1 MSLHSRS
8 RTDSLRRGLAVL
20 AAAATLLVGG
30 LVTAPAT
37 HAVEVPVVDTDR
49 LPGTVLTTR
58 MTAGGSVTYG
68 NVSTNKLTRPPSFTY
83 RADVDWTGGA
93 LRSLTGRVTLQH
105 GDNGPTF
112 YFPLEV
118 DAQGD
123 GQHRVRLHHATKP
136 GRYRVGIE
144 LTAEIERSGGRM
156 SSHRVNVNEAKTVT
170 IRRQTIV
177 TSKISP
183 ARAIDGRPSRLS
195 GRVEVLAI
203 AADRDLSM
211 KPVTGGNVTIAYDP
225 DGPYA
230 DRARDVVVRKVP
242 ISADGTFS
250 TVVPAQERW
259 WKIIYG
265 GNTRYAGNYSYRP
278 QGDLGCGC

>member
-1 MSLHSRS
+1 MSLHSTSRS
-8 RTDSLRRGLAVL
+8 SLFRRGLVVFAT
-20 AAAATLLVGG
+20 AATLLAGG
-30 LVTAPAT
+30 LVAAPVT
-37 HAVEVPVVDTDR
+37 HAAEASVVDTDR

-58 MTAGGSVTYG
+58 MTAGGSVIYG
-68 NVSTNKLTRPPSFTY
+68 NLSTNKLTQPPSFTY
-83 RADVDWTGGA
+83 RADVDWTGGT
-93 LRSLTGRVTLQH
+93 LRSLTGRVTLQR

-123 GQHRVRLHHATKP
+123 GQHRVKLHHATKP

-144 LTAEIERSGGRM
+144 LTAEIERSGGWV
-156 SSHRVNVNEAKTVT
+156 SSHRVDVNEAKVVT
-170 IRRQTIV
+170 IRRHTTV
-177 TSKISP
+177 SSKISP
-183 ARAIDGRPSRLS
+183 ARADDGRPSRLS

-242 ISADGTFS
+242 IAADGSFS
-250 TVVPAQERW
+250 TVVRASERW
-259 WKIIYG
+259 WKVTYK
-265 GNTRYAGNYSYRP
+265 GNTRSAASYSYRP
-278 QGDLGCGC
+278 QGELGCGC